1 MTGQEQILALRRS
14 GRSPRTVWVHDS
26 LVNLRDG
33 ATVCLSPQDMPEQ
46 QDWRFLV
53 GLNVLVY
60 CEDESR
66 MQRISAA
73 CAHFAKRVIAHL
85 HGAEPVAD
93 CYGYTDYPLLKMTDS
108 LGVLTWPE

>member
-1 MTGQEQILALRRS
+1 MTGQEKILALRRA

-33 ATVCLSPQDMPEQ
+33 ATVCLSPQDVPEQ

-60 CEDESR
+60 CEDAARLSR
-66 MQRISAA
+66 IAAA
-73 CAHFAKRVIAHL
+73 CAPFSKRVIAHL
-85 HGAEPVAD
+85 HSAAPVAD
-93 CYGYTDYPLLKMTDS
+93 RYGRSEFPLLKITDS
-108 LGVLTWPE
+108 AEVLTWQA